1 MGFLIDTDVAI
12 HWRDGSKDIRER
24 IIGLG
29 ALPTISV
36 LTRVELE
43 NGVYRDPALMER
55 RRRLLDNMLARLP
68 ILNFTDDT
76 AAIYSAIIGGIGVSK
91 RKIIDRMIA
100 ATAIENGM
108 TLVTMNRTDFATIPG
123 LVLETWPTP
132 PA

>member
-12 HWRDGSKDIRER
+12 HWRDGSKDVRER
-24 IIGLG
+24 LIGLG

-68 ILNFTDDT
+68 ILNFTNDT

>member
-12 HWRDGSKDIRER
+12 HWRDGSKDVRER

-76 AAIYSAIIGGIGVSK
+76 AAIYSAIIGDIGVSK

>member
-12 HWRDGSKDIRER
+12 HWRDGSKDVRER

-43 NGVYRDPALMER
+43 NGVYRDQTLMER

>member
-12 HWRDGSKDIRER
+12 HWRDGSKDVRER
-24 IIGLG
+24 LIGLG

>member
-12 HWRDGSKDIRER
+12 HWRDGSKDVRER